1 MEWARRAL
9 DLPVGGTTPTAARIA
24 EVVGLIFAG
33 RFGEAEA
40 RAREG
45 LADSAGLAL
54 QTALGWALLARDD
67 LAAARPVLEDS
78 AAAARRLGWFQFSAA
93 TLGLLTR
100 TEFLAGRWDA
110 ALLHGE
116 RALALLA
123 ELPNLAPRPAVWT
136 AVPLVPAFRGEPAP
150 LVDMPV
156 GERSTLDR
164 RLAVAIARALPAS
177 ARGDHAAVIAA
188 LGDVA
193 ALGPAADAIDEPS
206 VWPWQDLLAEALAG
220 AGRPSEADV
229 LLRPY
234 EARVVDLPIT
244 RSRLARVRGQIEA
257 ARGDAAAAAAA
268 LQDAIEQAADAPF
281 ERARAQLALG
291 GLLRRQNRRRDAAV
305 ELRAA
310 RETLAASARA
320 ARPRALRPRAR
331 RLRARA
337 RAAGRQGAHA
347 AHAAGALGRRARG
360 GRQDQPRGRGRADRE
375 REDRRGPPHADLQQA
390 RRQLAGAARRVHARE
405 RVARGAARAP
415 REPRFAT
422 G

>member
-220 AGRPSEADV
+220 AGRPNEADV

-257 ARGDAAAAAAA
+257 ARGDGAAAAAA

-310 RETLAASARA
+310 RETLAA
-320 ARPRALRPRAR
+320 
-331 RLRARA
+331 LRARPDLE
-337 RAAGRQGAHA
+337 RCDRELAACGLAP
-347 AHAAGALGRRARG
+347 GRRDGSERTRLTPQERSVAELVVAGKTNREVAG
-360 GRQDQPRGRGRADRE
+360 ELIVSVKTVEVHLTRIYNKLGVSSRA
-375 REDRRGPPHADLQQA
+375 
-390 RRQLAGAARRVHARE
+390 QLAASTRE
-405 RVARGAARAP
+405 SG
-415 REPRFAT
+415 
-422 G
+422 